1 VRFRYSTAK
10 NGKPIKKALVY
21 TLEEHGIPLAN
32 VDTDAIHIVERLKES
47 GFDTYIV
54 GGAVRDLILGK
65 KPKDFDIVSQASP
78 ARIKKIFRNSRI
90 IGKRF
95 RLVHV
100 YAGKKIF
107 EVSTFRSLK
116 DGHTGN
122 SFGTIEEDVLR
133 RDFTVNSLFYDP
145 RQQIVVDFV
154 GGMKDIGRK
163 RICSIIPLNTIFTDD
178 PVRMIRAVKYGA
190 ATGFR
195 LPLSLRWKIRR
206 DSSLLAQVS
215 SSRLTEEINK
225 IIHSSQAARIVEDLE
240 ALGLFPYLQPN
251 ASKLCKDEP
260 DFRKRYLRDLA
271 TLPDP
276 AEEEQPGR
284 IMSSLVRA
292 YLEDVTDWDRSDSQ
306 ENYHSAF
313 LAARSFVLPMNPPR
327 LELDRAVRLIFAEHG
342 QTVKRARFPTGR
354 RNTGEGRSLG
364 SKETAG
370 PLSAKHDKNPA
381 AENRAPGGEEPPA
394 PRRRRRRYRKTSS
407 PEAGRSAIPPD
418 SGEKTGKP
426 SGNPAGPQSDL

>member
-21 TLEEHGIPLAN
+21 TREEHGIPLSN
-32 VDTDAIHIVERLKES
+32 VDPDAIRIVDRLKES

-78 ARIKKIFRNSRI
+78 ARIKRIFRNSRI

-116 DGHTGN
+116 EGHTGN

-145 RQQIVVDFV
+145 QQQIVVDFV
-154 GGMKDIGRK
+154 GGMKDIGKK
-163 RICSIIPLNTIFTDD
+163 RICSIIPLNTIFTED
-178 PVRMIRAVKYGA
+178 PVRMIRAVKYGTA
-190 ATGFR
+190 AGFR
-195 LPLSLRWKIRR
+195 LPLSLRWKIHR
-206 DSSLLAQVS
+206 DSALLAQVS
-215 SSRLTEEINK
+215 PSRLTEELNK
-225 IIHSSQAARIVEDLE
+225 IIHSSHAARIVENLE
-240 ALGLFPYLQPN
+240 ALGLFRYLQPN
-251 ASKLCKDEP
+251 ASQLFKEKP
-260 DFRKRYLRDLA
+260 GFRKRYLQNLA
-271 TLPDP
+271 ALPEP
-276 AEEEQPGR
+276 EEEPAGEEKPGQ

-292 YLEDVTDWDRSDSQ
+292 FLEDVTDWNRSDSQ

-313 LAARSFVLPMNPPR
+313 LAARNFVLPMNPPR
-327 LELDRAVRLIFAEHG
+327 LELDRAVRLIFFEHG
-342 QTVKRARFPTGR
+342 QTVKRTHFPTGR
-354 RNTGEGRSLG
+354 RYTGEEGNRRD
-364 SKETAG
+364 G
-370 PLSAKHDKNPA
+370 PPSAEQGKNPA
-381 AENRAPGGEEPPA
+381 AAARNPEMRNPENRNPAEPPA
-394 PRRRRRRYRKTSS
+394 PGKRRRRRRRRTSS
-407 PEAGRSAIPPD
+407 PAGGENGGNAEGPGSADPL
-418 SGEKTGKP
+418 
-426 SGNPAGPQSDL
+426 N